1 MTNVVE
7 SESRYF
13 SGDVF
18 RFLGKVEESDY
29 IEILRQSHVG
39 LCLKL
44 PGSGMGATTF
54 PSKVVEFASYGLL
67 VISTRVSDVPDLF
80 PPGSAVLLADPS
92 AEALVA
98 ALVAADAD
106 PQTAREIAER
116 GNAVVRER
124 LSVKKVGTELLAFLG
139 GVPGDKPR
147 C

>member
-1 MTNVVE
+1 MEFE
-7 SESRYF
+7 SHNF
-13 SGDVF
+13 SGSVF

-39 LCLKL
+39 LCLKI
-44 PGSGMGATTF
+44 PCSGMGSTTF
-54 PSKVVEFASYGLL
+54 PSKVVELASYGLL

-80 PPGSAVLLADPS
+80 PPGSAVLLSDPS

-106 PQTAREIAER
+106 PKTASEIAER

-124 LSVKKVGTELLAFLG
+124 LSAKKVGTELLAFLG
-139 GVPGDKPR
+139 GELRDESQ